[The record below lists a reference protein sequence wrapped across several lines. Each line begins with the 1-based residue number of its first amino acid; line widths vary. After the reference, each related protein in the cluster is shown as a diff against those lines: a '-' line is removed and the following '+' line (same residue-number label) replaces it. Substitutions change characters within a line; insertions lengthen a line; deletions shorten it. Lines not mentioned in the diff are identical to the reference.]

1 MSGVQEAAFSLSD
14 FRGRYLVLV
23 FYSGDWE
30 PSAHDILTSFSGL
43 RDRFSAAGCELAACS
58 TDSPKVHKSW
68 IKTESEDGGFSGHLS
83 IPLWSDPSGQ
93 LATQFDLFD
102 AEECQCLDGVV
113 VIDDEGIVR
122 HAMTTSMETEDTAT
136 STLELVKLLKVY
148 KDETSPDS
156 KMPQPVANKSS
167 ISSAMEKVNHIGT

>member
-1 MSGVQEAAFSLSD
+1 MSGVQEVAFSLSD

-30 PSAHDILTSFSGL
+30 PAAHDVLTSFSGL

-102 AEECQCLDGVV
+102 ADECQCLDGVV

-148 KDETSPDS
+148 KDETSRDN
-156 KMPQPVANKSS
+156 KMPQPVANRSS
-167 ISSAMEKVNHIGT
+167 ISSVMEKVNHIRT